1 MQTLQALWADNMGL
15 EDLPTELVHRIFA
28 LLPFPD
34 LKSVALV
41 CSRLAALATAPRLWE
56 HFNCDGFAISK
67 QGLKHY
73 LRVLQLPR
81 SEYIEC
87 SDENNAWCLILISY
101 S

>member
-1 MQTLQALWADNMGL
+1 MKTLQALWADNMGL

-73 LRVLQLPR
+73 LKVLQLPR
-81 SEYIEC
+81 SNRCCYI
-87 SDENNAWCLILISY
+87 LRL
-101 S
+101 

>member
-1 MQTLQALWADNMGL
+1 MGL

-41 CSRLAALATAPRLWE
+41 CSRLANLATAPRLWE

-81 SEYIEC
+81 LYTETVVTKIMHGVFKTI
-87 SDENNAWCLILISY
+87 IL
-101 S
+101 